1 MFASRFAFGSV
12 ATCILGCTLIFGQIK
27 SGTITGSVEDT
38 SGARI
43 PGAEVSV
50 VDQGTNRLI
59 QVLTNDRG
67 EYAVPY
73 LSQGIY
79 TVTVSLSGFST
90 SKRTDIRVDTAQTVR
105 VDVVLQVGEIGTT
118 VEVRSET
125 VQLQTEAATVQN
137 AVDERLIQAVPNINR
152 NPFYYASLQAGVV
165 PRSGFND
172 TQSVNSFGIGID
184 ARRNFSALSVNG
196 GQAFTNDIVLDG
208 VSVQGSAWNEAAVLP
223 NPEGIQEVRTLIN
236 NFSAE
241 YGRAQGV
248 ITVTTRS
255 GTNGFH
261 GSGFYRNRNEAFNA
275 NSFGNNARGISR
287 PAFKVN
293 SYGGTFGGPI
303 REDKAFFFASYEGL
317 LHNRAIDY
325 LRTVPTALEQAG
337 DFSRTF
343 VNVNSVPTPLKIYD
357 PYDVTQTGANE
368 YRRAEIPNAIIP
380 RPDPFAL
387 KLMSFYPL
395 PNRTPEDD
403 YGTNNFFLRGIQR
416 FNKNSVNSRLD
427 YRLGGHSIYGT
438 FGVFQGTIKTPSSW
452 GEDNPFYSRGDFVG
466 NLITDRNPYGSI
478 GDTLALTPTLIL
490 DMRYGI
496 NRINANNEAAV
507 FPDFD
512 YVQFGIPRDLV
523 GINAV
528 PGAPIEFGPGNNL
541 SPLNRTNSLHKRER
555 QTNHQAVAGATKT
568 INRWT
573 LRFGSEYRVYLSNY
587 TDAEESFQIQTSSAF
602 TRQVVNS
609 TGGAAG
615 PAVTADAAGWGPA
628 ALLLGAGNIHVAE
641 GRGAKPALAQKY
653 FALYSQNDWR
663 VSDRLTVNLGLRWD
677 VQPAP
682 TDRHDKLSMF
692 DFNTRNPFGTPGAF
706 LFAGADGTER
716 NLWRT
721 HYKDFGPRVGLAYR
735 VGSDVVIRAGYG
747 LSYLPT
753 NTGYFDGPFAYGMAS
768 FSSFTTWDHFG
779 ATPAGRVVGRYYE
792 VNRVIPPA
800 GSDLLNPGLYG
811 GGEPRFDL
819 DYKNGTV
826 QQWNLFVEKRLGSD
840 WLVSVGYA
848 ASKGDKLPYA
858 RVPLNSTQFV
868 PSSLIE
874 SFRAGYI
881 ADNGRSN
888 PANDQVPNPFQ
899 PETGPLIPFKGSLGR
914 RTISRL
920 EAALPYPHFG
930 TVQLQRSIGFSS
942 YHALQLQVNRRFA
955 SDLQFN
961 AHYTWSKA
969 LDFNLTE
976 AQTNGFA
983 DSGGYDSSID
993 QLNYR
998 NNKKVSL
1005 TDLPHRFLISF
1016 LYELPFGS
1024 GKRFNLNSPVVRGI
1038 ISGWRLSGV
1047 GNLQSGYPIQL
1058 SGASSTLNNRPDRLP
1073 GVDVKVPEAL
1083 QRWYDGRTAVTL
1095 PSGRQITPCSF
1106 CYLLYDP
1113 DAFSGRV
1120 VATPD
1125 GSIVPDVYWLG
1136 NAAVTYG
1143 DIRGA
1148 GRNNWNLSIERTF
1161 KAGEHVA
1168 IDLSAQFTNVWNQT
1182 QFRPAM
1188 QGGLGATIGSVDVI
1202 RSPQLNLKPGQLSNQ
1217 SYGTRGNATFDPR
1230 QVEFQLKARF

>member
-1 MFASRFAFGSV
+1 M
-12 ATCILGCTLIFGQIK
+12 
-27 SGTITGSVEDT
+27 
-38 SGARI
+38 
-43 PGAEVSV
+43 
-50 VDQGTNRLI
+50 
-59 QVLTNDRG
+59 
-67 EYAVPY
+67 
-73 LSQGIY
+73 
-79 TVTVSLSGFST
+79 
-90 SKRTDIRVDTAQTVR
+90 
-105 VDVVLQVGEIGTT
+105 
-118 VEVRSET
+118 
-125 VQLQTEAATVQN
+125 
-137 AVDERLIQAVPNINR
+137 
-152 NPFYYASLQAGVV
+152 
-165 PRSGFND
+165 
-172 TQSVNSFGIGID
+172 
-184 ARRNFSALSVNG
+184 
-196 GQAFTNDIVLDG
+196 
-208 VSVQGSAWNEAAVLP
+208 
-223 NPEGIQEVRTLIN
+223 
-236 NFSAE
+236 
-241 YGRAQGV
+241 
-248 ITVTTRS
+248 
-255 GTNGFH
+255 
-261 GSGFYRNRNEAFNA
+261 
-275 NSFGNNARGISR
+275 
-287 PAFKVN
+287 
-293 SYGGTFGGPI
+293 
-303 REDKAFFFASYEGL
+303 
-317 LHNRAIDY
+317 
-325 LRTVPTALEQAG
+325 
-337 DFSRTF
+337 
-343 VNVNSVPTPLKIYD
+343 
-357 PYDVTQTGANE
+357 
-368 YRRAEIPNAIIP
+368 
-380 RPDPFAL
+380 
-387 KLMSFYPL
+387 
-395 PNRTPEDD
+395 
-403 YGTNNFFLRGIQR
+403 
-416 FNKNSVNSRLD
+416 
-427 YRLGGHSIYGT
+427 
-438 FGVFQGTIKTPSSW
+438 
-452 GEDNPFYSRGDFVG
+452 
-466 NLITDRNPYGSI
+466 
-478 GDTLALTPTLIL
+478 
-490 DMRYGI
+490 
-496 NRINANNEAAV
+496 
-507 FPDFD
+507 
-512 YVQFGIPRDLV
+512 
-523 GINAV
+523 
-528 PGAPIEFGPGNNL
+528 
-541 SPLNRTNSLHKRER
+541 
-555 QTNHQAVAGATKT
+555 
-568 INRWT
+568 
-573 LRFGSEYRVYLSNY
+573 
-587 TDAEESFQIQTSSAF
+587 
-602 TRQVVNS
+602 
-609 TGGAAG
+609 
-615 PAVTADAAGWGPA
+615 
-628 ALLLGAGNIHVAE
+628 
-641 GRGAKPALAQKY
+641 
-653 FALYSQNDWR
+653 
-663 VSDRLTVNLGLRWD
+663 
-677 VQPAP
+677 
-682 TDRHDKLSMF
+682 
-692 DFNTRNPFGTPGAF
+692 
-706 LFAGADGTER
+706 
-716 NLWRT
+716 
-721 HYKDFGPRVGLAYR
+721 
-735 VGSDVVIRAGYG
+735 
-747 LSYLPT
+747 
-753 NTGYFDGPFAYGMAS
+753 
-768 FSSFTTWDHFG
+768 
-779 ATPAGRVVGRYYE
+779 
-792 VNRVIPPA
+792 NRVIPPA
-800 GSDLLNPGLYG
+800 GSDILNPGLYG

-840 WLVSVGYA
+840 WLVSAGYA

-868 PSSLIE
+868 PNSLIE

-955 SDLQFN
+955 SDLQLN

-1148 GRNNWNLSIERTF
+1148 GRNNWNLSVERTF
-1161 KAGEHVA
+1161 KAGERVA

-1202 RSPQLNLKPGQLSNQ
+1202 RSPQLNLKAGQLSNQ
-1217 SYGTRGNATFDPR
+1217 SFGTRGNATFDPR